1 MTTHCLLK
9 RISEILA
16 SDNSHNFNDFLLKT
30 LEDRGLF
37 LRSRYC
43 KSENILKDE
52 ECGEITTVLIAL
64 NQCWDFETTDYYENP
79 ESEYPITKL
88 RLQISLLDLSD
99 EKSLNREIRRS
110 IAAGFGYLTKIN
122 LEDGLYEVLSGL

>member
-9 RISEILA
+9 RLSEILA
-16 SDNSHNFNDFLLKT
+16 PDNSQSFNVFLLKT

-52 ECGEITTVLIAL
+52 ECGEITTVLVAL
-64 NQCWDFETTDYYENP
+64 NQCWNFETTDYYENP
-79 ESEYPITKL
+79 KSEYPITKL

-110 IAAGFGYLTKIN
+110 VAIGFSYPIKID
-122 LEDGLYEVLSGL
+122 LEKGTYKVLRL